1 METNYKTLKN
11 ETFRK
16 TIKNNNPLLY
26 QNLYGIFSTKN
37 IFTPN
42 KSIERGKTFIEG
54 HFKVNLDERKNSD
67 KKLDNLFKNK
77 LLKNYLLNYTI
88 TKNNIKKFL
97 NSEEKEK
104 STNSSNHLTNKKEK
118 EIPRININAYRLYEK
133 SKHTNQNINKKND
146 KFNGDL
152 LVEKYNQ
159 LKQSKIINDI
169 IAKQNK
175 LFQERLKLSKNMTI
189 SNK

>member
-54 HFKVNLDERKNSD
+54 HCNE
-67 KKLDNLFKNK
+67 
-77 LLKNYLLNYTI
+77 LLRPV
-88 TKNNIKKFL
+88 F
-97 NSEEKEK
+97 
-104 STNSSNHLTNKKEK
+104 
-118 EIPRININAYRLYEK
+118 
-133 SKHTNQNINKKND
+133 
-146 KFNGDL
+146 
-152 LVEKYNQ
+152 
-159 LKQSKIINDI
+159 
-169 IAKQNK
+169 
-175 LFQERLKLSKNMTI
+175 TI
-189 SNK
+189 SNRSFK